1 MRISI
6 RVKPNSK
13 EERVEKTGEKEFLVR
28 VKAPPRE
35 GRANE
40 AVVRALS
47 GHFGVPRSRVV
58 IKLGASGKNKVVDI
72 L

>member
-13 EERVEKTGEKEFLVR
+13 EEFVEKTGEGEFTVR
-28 VKAPPRE
+28 VKAPARE

-40 AVVRALS
+40 AVVRLLS
-47 GHFGVPRSRVV
+47 GYFGVPGSRIT